1 MIRKLWWRD
10 EHSQQEDHWIDW
22 DKNDDDKDSRH
33 MGFCDLRL
41 LRMYTILMVILWIQY
56 PL

>member
-1 MIRKLWWRD
+1 MSTASKKTTGLT
-10 EHSQQEDHWIDW
+10 ET
-22 DKNDDDKDSRH
+22 KMMMAKDSRH
-33 MGFCDLRL
+33 MGFGDLRL